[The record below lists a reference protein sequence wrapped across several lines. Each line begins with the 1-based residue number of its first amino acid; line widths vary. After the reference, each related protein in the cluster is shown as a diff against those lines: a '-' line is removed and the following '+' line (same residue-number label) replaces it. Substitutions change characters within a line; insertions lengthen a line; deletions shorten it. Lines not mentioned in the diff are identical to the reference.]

1 MFLENYFLEVRFERI
16 CVMLWTRLI
25 IFTFIFKTHLKIQT
39 NRRKQKKQMKKIFY
53 SLLEILF
60 FGTTSFL
67 LIILF
72 QKTLFYLTGL
82 ITLLYVLIYS
92 FLIFKTSKRL
102 FHSKI
107 TQVIAGIIVV
117 LGSILLTVFL
127 NSMLN

>member
-1 MFLENYFLEVRFERI
+1 
-16 CVMLWTRLI
+16 
-25 IFTFIFKTHLKIQT
+25 
-39 NRRKQKKQMKKIFY
+39 MKKFFY

-72 QKTLFYLTGL
+72 QNTLFYLTGL

>member
-1 MFLENYFLEVRFERI
+1 MFLENYFLEVRFEGI
-16 CVMLWTRLI
+16 YVMLWTQLI
-25 IFTFIFKTHLKIQT
+25 IFTFIFKRNLKIQT
-39 NRRKQKKQMKKIFY
+39 NRRKQKNQMKIFFY

-72 QKTLFYLTGL
+72 QKTLFYLTGY

-92 FLIFKTSKRL
+92 FLIFKNSKRL

-107 TQVIAGIIVV
+107 TQVIAVIIVV
-117 LGSILLTVFL
+117 LGSILFTVFL
-127 NSMLN
+127 NRFFN

>member
-1 MFLENYFLEVRFERI
+1 L
-16 CVMLWTRLI
+16 
-25 IFTFIFKTHLKIQT
+25 KTHFKIQT
-39 NRRKQKKQMKKIFY
+39 NRRKQKKQRKKIFY

-72 QKTLFYLTGL
+72 QKTLFYLTGY

-107 TQVIAGIIVV
+107 TQVIGGIIIV
-117 LGSILLTVFL
+117 LGSILFTVFL
-127 NSMLN
+127 NIFFN